1 MGTKNDIEKWIEKM
15 PKSLELGKIEVEE
28 IKTDY
33 YILGSP
39 MPSIVNKG
47 FIIHIPIYVKKY
59 D

>member
-1 MGTKNDIEKWIEKM
+1 MGTKADIEKWIEKM

-39 MPSIVNKG
+39 MPSRVSKG
-47 FIIHIPIYVKKY
+47 FVVHIPIFVKKY